1 MADTTRKPKPD
12 ASNEPMPF
20 DEHTR
25 RVLEL
30 RCQIREGSYQPDPR
44 AIAEA
49 LLREWSWHDSV
60 SEQDPA
66 PGTDVRR
73 MAGRFIV
80 PPSETPGQEL
90 QPEARTA

>member
-1 MADTTRKPKPD
+1 MADTTRKPKPE

-30 RCQIREGSYQPDPR
+30 RRQIREGSYRPDPG

-49 LLREWSWHDSV
+49 LLREWSWHDATFS
-60 SEQDPA
+60 QDPA
-66 PGTDVRR
+66 PATDVKS
-73 MAGRFIV
+73 MVGRFIV
-80 PPSETPGQEL
+80 PPSEAPGQERN
-90 QPEARTA
+90 QEARTA